1 MSPDQMKGPLDAL
14 QAQLRDALEAHASA
28 LTQQYDQ
35 ALADAKRDAAAEA
48 KRDAAAEAERAA
60 ALRIETLKSELRAEW
75 TARLEKEV
83 AAARAEAERRL
94 VAETMKARVEAEQQ
108 AAESTSGLRE
118 ELEHALAAERQRAEA
133 QLLEERRRGEAA
145 IANERERGAAEIASV
160 RTEAARAAETAAAAA
175 RAAIPETPPAPASP
189 PSLERLLDGLR
200 TIDRAQTLTQ
210 VLDALLKEAARSA
223 PRAIA
228 FLVSGDRVRG
238 WKAAGFEPLDPQQI
252 DNPITGTGLLA
263 AAAKTGEPVT
273 SGQDRPAPS
282 FAALPADRVGLAI
295 PLVVGGHTVA
305 VLYAD
310 NAGADETAGWAETI
324 QVLARHAAAALS
336 LVTALRTLQTLTRG
350 NGPADGAEADDQGA
364 KRYARLLV
372 SEIKLYN
379 EGAVRV
385 GRQKRDL
392 LQRLGPEIERARR
405 LYEQRIPADVP
416 ARATYFQQELVQTL
430 ADGDAALLGNA

>member
-1 MSPDQMKGPLDAL
+1 MKDEGLMPIDPVRGPLDAL
-14 QAQLRDALEAHASA
+14 RAHLREALDVHVAALSTQYDEALAAARRDA
-28 LTQQYDQ
+28 T
-35 ALADAKRDAAAEA
+35 
-48 KRDAAAEAERAA
+48 AEAERA
-60 ALRIETLKSELRAEW
+60 LGTRLETLKSELHAEW
-75 TARLEKEV
+75 SSRLETEV
-83 AAARAEAERRL
+83 AAARAEAERKL

-108 AAESTSGLRE
+108 AAESTSHLRA

-133 QLLEERRRGEAA
+133 QVHAERQRADA
-145 IANERERGAAEIASV
+145 TIAAERQRAAAELASAKS
-160 RTEAARAAETAAAAA
+160 EPARAATSAVAASTAGVAAD
-175 RAAIPETPPAPASP
+175 
-189 PSLERLLDGLR
+189 RLLEGLR
-200 TIDRAQTLTQ
+200 AIDRAQTLTQ
-210 VLDALLKEAARSA
+210 VLDTLLKETARTA

-228 FLVSGDRVRG
+228 FLVSGDRLRG
-238 WKAAGFEPLDPQQI
+238 WKAIGFETLEPQQI
-252 DNPITGTGLLA
+252 DNPITGGGLLPT
-263 AAAKTGEPVT
+263 AAKAGEPT
-273 SGQDRPAPS
+273 LSSAECAAPT
-282 FAALPADRVGLAI
+282 FVNLPADRAALAV

-310 NAGADETAGWAETI
+310 NAGGAQDRTTGWAETVQI
-324 QVLARHAAAALS
+324 LARHAAAALS

-350 NGPADGAEADDQGA
+350 NGGDAPEGDDQGA

-405 LYEQRIPADVP
+405 LYEQRIPADVSS
-416 ARATYFQQELVQTL
+416 RAIYFQQELVHTL